1 MSERLWAFSSRDME
15 KISVSKQLI
24 LKAEIFGMCLYI
36 IKIYRKQSILKAE
49 IFGMFS
55 LLNDSL

>member
-1 MSERLWAFSSRDME
+1 MSERLWALSSRDME
-15 KISVSKQLI
+15 KISVRKQLI